1 MLLSFLKQRAQTQ
14 MLLKN
19 KFPHESNPIIVSL
32 YHQRFKFLGMHRILQ
47 MVQIWGEQNVHIGL
61 TIKPHDALKHN
72 FTSLK
77 TDLIFLQPRGLERKF
92 P

>member
-1 MLLSFLKQRAQTQ
+1 MVNIIKKSCILGHHVNPLS
-14 MLLKN
+14 
-19 KFPHESNPIIVSL
+19 
-32 YHQRFKFLGMHRILQ
+32 
-47 MVQIWGEQNVHIGL
+47 
-61 TIKPHDALKHN
+61 PHDALKHH